1 MGSFLEIEKLTKSFG
16 GLTAVR
22 EVGFKMERDE
32 MVGLIGPNGSGKT
45 TFVRLIIGMLKADS
59 GVIRFKGE
67 NILGQ
72 PTWEIVKK
80 GIALTHQVVRPFRE
94 MPIIAN
100 AMIGCLG
107 SGKKRGEWVKRIESR
122 AMDALE
128 FCGISDLAKEQAST
142 LSHGGLKR
150 LEIARALATE
160 PDLLILDE
168 PFAGLDPQETELM
181 AKSLKRLNKG
191 GRFGR
196 LHSEGPAML
205 IVEHKLS
212 ELMKIVNRV
221 IVLNYGEMIAEGTPF
236 EIVNNPKVIQV
247 YVGYRSKGD
256 QVAS

>member
-1 MGSFLEIEKLTKSFG
+1 MGSFLEIERLTKSFG

-22 EVGFKMERDE
+22 EVGFKMEREE

-59 GVIRFKGE
+59 GVIRFKGD

-100 AMIGCLG
+100 VMIGCLG
-107 SGKKRGEWVKRIESR
+107 SGRMRGEWIKRIESR

-128 FCGISDLAKEQAST
+128 FCGISDLAKERAST

-160 PDLLILDE
+160 PELLILDE
-168 PFAGLDPQETELM
+168 PFAGLDLQETELM

-221 IVLNYGEMIAEGTPF
+221 LVLNYGERIAEGTPS
-236 EIVNNPKVIQV
+236 EIVNDPKVIKV
-247 YVGYRSKGD
+247 YVGSGARGD

>member
-107 SGKKRGEWVKRIESR
+107 SGRKRGEWVKE
-122 AMDALE
+122 
-128 FCGISDLAKEQAST
+128 
-142 LSHGGLKR
+142 
-150 LEIARALATE
+150 
-160 PDLLILDE
+160 
-168 PFAGLDPQETELM
+168 
-181 AKSLKRLNKG
+181 
-191 GRFGR
+191 
-196 LHSEGPAML
+196 
-205 IVEHKLS
+205 
-212 ELMKIVNRV
+212 
-221 IVLNYGEMIAEGTPF
+221 
-236 EIVNNPKVIQV
+236 
-247 YVGYRSKGD
+247 
-256 QVAS
+256 